1 MVEVIDQRGEE
12 IQTNVEQAQ
21 EQIGQAVEKARSR
34 RRKKWW
40 CLLVVRKF
48 SPLAISFI
56 FCVSCPCPGRS
67 WSFFPFGEC
76 AWDPFPL
83 PRFTHAGNNLHSG
96 VLGGQFSSSS
106 SWSWSLWWSRKRRRN
121 EDSPWNSGY
130 MAGIFFPSSILLPP
144 MRNKD
149 KNLIMEI
156 SALQFSPHHYCYR
169 CDRASGDEG

>member
-1 MVEVIDQRGEE
+1 MEQMVEEQETMVEVIDQRGEE

-48 SPLAISFI
+48 TPSDSVYILPLPLIPRPQFGLSFLLA
-56 FCVSCPCPGRS
+56 S
-67 WSFFPFGEC
+67 
-76 AWDPFPL
+76 AWNPFPL
-83 PRFTHAGNNLHSG
+83 PRFTRAGNNLHFG
-96 VLGGQFSSSS
+96 ILGGQFSSSSS

-130 MAGIFFPSSILLPP
+130 MARFFFPLSILHPL
-144 MRNKD
+144 
-149 KNLIMEI
+149 
-156 SALQFSPHHYCYR
+156 
-169 CDRASGDEG
+169 